1 MEAKN
6 KIENITE
13 MKSQLFKNSTTG
25 KPLARLIKQKREGSN
40 EIKRN

>member
-1 MEAKN
+1 MEAK

-13 MKSQLFKNSTTG
+13 MKSQLLKNTTTD